1 MGDELNLSASTLG
14 SIGAIYLVTYTI
26 GQFVAGIIGN
36 CKGPRI
42 LLLAGMAISI
52 FCNVAFGLANSPE
65 MVMVFM
71 AINGLAQAT
80 GWSGT
85 VGTMANWFHRAERGT
100 VMGFWST
107 NFQIGGVLANGIAA
121 WVLGAYGFRY
131 SFFAGSLVLLGVWAF
146 FIFNQRDKP
155 EDLGLPPVL
164 SPEELELSSI
174 QGENQSGAEDKIWSR
189 AALINVLLIGTF
201 YFFVKFIRYAIW
213 SWAPFF
219 LAKNYHLEGAGAG
232 YLSTLFDLFG
242 VVGTIA
248 IGILSDRLFQG
259 RRAGISLIMI
269 SVMFVSCLLMYFL
282 GSVSV
287 TFFAVAISLV
297 GFSLYGPDALLS
309 GAGAMDIG
317 SRRGA
322 TLAAGIINGMGS
334 IGSVVQEVVIGK
346 LYERTGGN
354 LDPIFLILVG
364 SSLAALFLIG
374 VVHLRNR
381 FGYSNV

>member
-1 MGDELNLSASTLG
+1 
-14 SIGAIYLVTYTI
+14 
-26 GQFVAGIIGN
+26 
-36 CKGPRI
+36 
-42 LLLAGMAISI
+42 
-52 FCNVAFGLANSPE
+52 
-65 MVMVFM
+65 MV
-71 AINGLAQAT
+71 
-80 GWSGT
+80 SSR
-85 VGTMANWFHRAERGT
+85 RARD
-100 VMGFWST
+100 SH
-107 NFQIGGVLANGIAA
+107 GVLANGIAA

-174 QGENQSGAEDKIWSR
+174 QGENQSGVEDKIWSR

-201 YFFVKFIRYAIW
+201 YFCVKFIRYAIW